1 MQNSSKGTG
10 TRWGLLFSFVVLAL
24 VAAVAVVPTQFEWEA
39 SGQGKGLHE
48 RTVSHVE
55 GLENYDIRENQKSP
69 EVEEALLKYRDTAGK
84 TASFVADVREGFVRG
99 EESLKTRVPTLAI
112 EYNTDIRIPEVIG
125 PDVKQGVNF
134 LTGPATG
141 SRVDML
147 RNFAKQ
153 NSELIGVN
161 DEQVNQLKVLSDYT
175 NPDGVLS
182 FVHLEQQIDG
192 VPVFRG
198 EIKAG
203 FTKDNEIIRVINNL
217 APGVEYNSVSKNF
230 GEPLQAVNHA
240 ARHINVDVSTLDLT
254 VNETASDS
262 NRTVFGRGDWATTAE
277 RMYFPTE
284 PGIVVPAHRVL
295 IWQPVNAFYV
305 IVDANTGTMLWR
317 KNITEDQTQAATYQV
332 YRNSNAMID
341 VADSP
346 APLTPGPIDPALGTQ
361 GSLLTRAN
369 VTRIGNEA
377 PYTFNNNGWITDGAN
392 VTDGNFNEAG
402 LDRDGTQGVDAPF
415 PGDTACPG
423 AGCRVFTSTWNPPPG
438 NPAPGD
444 APLTAQAQRGAVIQM
459 FYAMNWYQSEMYR
472 LGFTEQAFNF
482 QQDNFGRGGTGGDR
496 VASEGQDSSGTNNAN
511 FSTPADGGRG
521 RMQMFIFTGPDPD
534 RDGTSDVD
542 IIIHEVT
549 HGLSNRLHG
558 NASGLSTNM
567 ARGMGEGWSDFYAHA
582 MLSEPSDP
590 ANGVYTTGGYNTLA
604 ITSGFTG
611 NYYYGIRR
619 YPKAPLQF
627 TGGANNKPHNAYR
640 FSDINAGCATRFT
653 NADFAFARGPIGSAT
668 CDQVHN
674 TGEIWSSI
682 LWEVR
687 HRMITRLGWAE
698 GNRKTLQWVT
708 DGMKLAPLGPTL
720 VTERNAILAAVQA
733 SGTAADLGDFWAGFA
748 ARGLGF
754 SAQVISA
761 SPANVVDGFDLP
773 QLGSGGSAEVT
784 SGNNLIEPNE
794 CNTLNIPL
802 SNNSAEAATGITA
815 VLSTNTPGVTISQP
829 NSAYPDIPA
838 GGSGVMNT
846 TAYQVSTA
854 DTLACFTNINLTLT
868 VTYSGG
874 GGGSPGQFQYSLP
887 VGQAS
892 DNYGLVSTTGPAPGN
907 PANRTLVAGSQADDA
922 AAAITLPAGWTSSV
936 YDTAVTSLSAS
947 TNGILQVNGTAPTTF
962 SNTALPHITAP
973 TGPRLF
979 PYWDDLNSAT
989 TRMPNGGIYTET
1001 LGSAP
1006 NRQLVIEWRTQ
1017 HFSNAGADGIT
1028 TNFAVVLNEG
1038 SSAFSYHYTLTG
1050 TGGTVVNA
1058 NGASATTGVQ
1068 FTNSGTRLTQNS
1080 FNQAVIMPGMRIDGT
1095 LPPGVCN
1102 QGPGGCGA
1110 VPSGNGRAD
1119 FDGDGKTDVSVFRG
1133 SEGNWY
1139 LNRSTAG
1146 FQVLNWG
1153 ISTDILAPADYDG
1166 DGKTD
1171 TAIFRGTEAEG
1182 ATDFYILN
1190 SNGFTFS
1197 GYAWGTVGDQPVVAD
1212 YDGDGKA
1219 DVGIYRPSNG
1229 TWYIIL
1235 SSNGANVIVNNP
1247 GTTPVPADYTGDGKA
1262 DGVIFTDGLWVGT
1275 SSTGDPINIPWGQAG
1290 DIATPG
1296 DFDGDGKVDQAVF
1309 RPSTGVWYI
1318 RRSSDGQPSIV
1329 PFGTTGD
1336 IPVVGDYDGDG
1347 KDDIAIYRNGQW
1359 WINNSGGGVTI
1370 ANFGIST
1377 DKPAPASANP

>member
-1 MQNSSKGTG
+1 MQNSSKETG
-10 TRWGLLFSFVVLAL
+10 ARWGLLLSFVVLAL
-24 VAAVAVVPTQFEWEA
+24 VATIAVVPTQFEWQV
-39 SGQGKGLHE
+39 SGQGKGLTV
-48 RTVSHVE
+48 RTESHVE

-84 TASFVADVREGFVRG
+84 TASFVADVRDGFVRG
-99 EESLKTRVPTLAI
+99 EESLKTRVPSLEV

-141 SRVDML
+141 NRVDML

-153 NSELIGVN
+153 NSDLIGVN
-161 DEQVNQLKVLSDYT
+161 DEQVNQLKVLADYT

-182 FVHLEQQIDG
+182 FVHLEQEIDG

-203 FTKDNEIIRVINNL
+203 FTKNNEIIRVINNL

-230 GEPLQAVNHA
+230 GDPLQAVTHA

-254 VNETASDS
+254 VNESASRD
-262 NRTVFGRGDWATTAE
+262 NKTVFGRGDWATTAE

-284 PGIVVPAHRVL
+284 PGVVVPAHRVL

-317 KNITEDQTQAATYQV
+317 KNITEDQTQSATYQV

-346 APLTPGPIDPALGTQ
+346 APLTPGPNDPALGTQ

-369 VTRIGNEA
+369 VTRIGNEG
-377 PYTFNNNGWITDGAN
+377 PYTFVNNGWITDGQN
-392 VTDGNFNEAG
+392 ITDGNFNEAG
-402 LDRDGTQGVDAPF
+402 IDRDGTNGVDAPQ

-482 QQDNFGRGGTGGDR
+482 QQDNFGRGGAAGDR
-496 VASEGQDSSGTNNAN
+496 VSSEGQDSSGTNNAN
-511 FSTPADGGRG
+511 FATPADGGRG

-534 RDGTSDVD
+534 RDGTTDVD
-542 IIIHEVT
+542 VIIHEVT

-590 ANGVYTTGGYNTLA
+590 ANGVYTTGGYVTLA

-627 TGGANNKPHNAYR
+627 TGGVNNKPHNAYR
-640 FSDINAGCATRFT
+640 FSDINAGCATRLNNT
-653 NADFAFARGPIGSAT
+653 NFAFAPGPIGSAT

-674 TGEIWSSI
+674 AGEVWSSI

-687 HRMITRLGWAE
+687 HRMITRLGWAD
-698 GNRKTLQWVT
+698 GNRKTLQYIT
-708 DGMKLAPLGPTL
+708 DGMKLAPLGPTF
-720 VTERNAILAAVQA
+720 VTERNAIIAAVQA
-733 SGTAADLGDFWAGFA
+733 SGTPADLADFWAGFA

-773 QLGSGGSAEVT
+773 QLGSGGNAQVT

-802 SNNSAEAATGITA
+802 NNNSAEAATGITA
-815 VLSTNTPGVTISQP
+815 VLSTTTPGVTISQP

-838 GGSGVMNT
+838 GGTGVMNIT
-846 TAYQVSTA
+846 PYQVSTA
-854 DTLACFTNINLTLT
+854 NTLACFTNINLTLT

-874 GGGSPGQFQYSLP
+874 GGGSPGQFQYTLP
-887 VGQAS
+887 VGQQGNTYVATA
-892 DNYGLVSTTGPAPGN
+892 GTGTAPGN
-907 PANRTLVAGSQADDA
+907 PANRTLVPGTQVDDSPST
-922 AAAITLPAGWTSSV
+922 TLPLPSGWTSTI
-936 YDTAVTSLSAS
+936 YDVPVTSLSIGA
-947 TNGILQVNGTAPTTF
+947 NGMLQVNGSSPTTF
-962 SNTALPHITAP
+962 TNTALPHTVTP
-973 TGPRLF
+973 TGPRIF
-979 PYWDDLNSAT
+979 PFWDDHIMTAARGANL
-989 TRMPNGGIYTET
+989 GVYTET
-1001 LGSAP
+1001 IGTAP
-1006 NRQLVIEWRTQ
+1006 NRQLIIEWRSQ
-1017 HFSNAGADGIT
+1017 HFNGGINENMMTINHT
-1028 TNFAVVLNEG
+1028 TVLNEG
-1038 SSAFSYHYTLTG
+1038 SSSYSTYYTLTG
-1050 TGGTVVNA
+1050 AGSQA
-1058 NGASATTGVQ
+1058 NGVSATVGIQ
-1068 FTNSGTRLTQNS
+1068 ATNSGTQFTQFS
-1080 FNQAVIMPGMRIDGT
+1080 FNQAVIMPGMKIDWT
-1095 LPPGVCN
+1095 LPAGTCN
-1102 QGPGGCGA
+1102 QGSGPCGA
-1110 VPSGNGRAD
+1110 VPSGSARAD
-1119 FDGDGKTDVSVFRG
+1119 FDGDGKTDLSVFRG

-1153 ISTDILAPADYDG
+1153 ISTDTIVPADFDG
-1166 DGKTD
+1166 DGKAD
-1171 TAIFRGTEAEG
+1171 TAVFRGTAAEG

-1212 YDGDGKA
+1212 YDGDGRA
-1219 DVGIYRPSNG
+1219 DVGIYRPSDG

-1247 GTTPVPADYTGDGKA
+1247 GTTPVPADYSGDGLA
-1262 DGVIFTDGLWVGT
+1262 DGVIFTNGNWVGT
-1275 SSTGDPINIPWGQAG
+1275 SSTGNPINVQWGAAG

-1296 DFDGDGKVDQAVF
+1296 DFDGDGRVDQAVF

-1318 RRSSDGQPSIV
+1318 LRSSNGQAEIV
-1329 PFGTTGD
+1329 PFGANGD

-1359 WINNSGGGVTI
+1359 WINQSTGGVTI
-1370 ANFGIST
+1370 ANFGIAT
-1377 DKPAPASANP
+1377 DKPAPAAANP

>member
-1 MQNSSKGTG
+1 MQNSSKSTE
-10 TRWGLLFSFVVLAL
+10 TRLGLLVSFVVLAL
-24 VAAVAVVPTQFEWEA
+24 VAALAVIPTQFDWEV
-39 SGQGKGLHE
+39 SSQGKGLTQ
-48 RTVSHVE
+48 RTESHVE
-55 GLENYDIRENQKSP
+55 GLENYDIREQQKSP
-69 EVEEALLKYRDTAGK
+69 EVEQALLKYRDSAGK
-84 TASFVADVREGFVRG
+84 SASFVADVRDGFARG
-99 EESLKTRVPTLAI
+99 EESLKTRVPSLAV
-112 EYNTDIRIPEVIG
+112 EYNSDIRIPEVIG

-134 LTGPATG
+134 LTGPAAG

-161 DEQVNQLKVLSDYT
+161 DEQVNQLKVTADYT

-203 FTKDNEIIRVINNL
+203 FTKSNEIIRVINNL
-217 APGVEYNSVSKNF
+217 APGVEYNSVSKSF
-230 GEPLQAVNHA
+230 GDPLQAVTHA
-240 ARHINVDVSTLDLT
+240 ARHINVDVSTLDLS
-254 VNETASDS
+254 VNESASSD
-262 NRTVFGRGDWATTAE
+262 NKTVFGRGDWATTAE

-284 PGIVVPAHRVL
+284 PGVVVPAHRVL

-332 YRNSNAMID
+332 YRNTPAMID

-346 APLTPGPIDPALGTQ
+346 APLSPGPIDPALGTQ
-361 GSLLTRAN
+361 GALLTRAN

-377 PYTFNNNGWITDGAN
+377 PYTFVNNGWITDGAN
-392 VTDGNFNEAG
+392 STDGNFNEAG
-402 LDRDGTQGVDAPF
+402 IDRDGTNGVDAPQ

-444 APLTAQAQRGAVIQM
+444 APLTAAAQRGAVIQM
-459 FYAMNWYQSEMYR
+459 FYVMNWYQSEMYR

-482 QQDNFGRGGTGGDR
+482 QTDNFGRGGTGNDR
-496 VASEGQDSSGTNNAN
+496 VSSEGQDSSGTNNAN

-521 RMQMFIFTGPDPD
+521 RMQMFLWTGPDPD
-534 RDGTSDVD
+534 RDGTADAD

-567 ARGMGEGWSDFYAHA
+567 ARGMGEGWSDFYGHA
-582 MLSEPSDP
+582 MLSEPTDP
-590 ANGVYTTGGYNTLA
+590 ANGVYTTGGYSTLA
-604 ITSGFTG
+604 VASGFTG
-611 NYYYGIRR
+611 NFYYGIRR

-653 NADFAFARGPIGSAT
+653 TDNFAFNRGPIGSAT

-674 TGEIWSSI
+674 IGEIWSSI

-687 HRMITRLGWAE
+687 HRMITRLGWAD

-720 VTERNAILAAVQA
+720 VSERNAILAAVQA
-733 SGTAADLGDFWAGFA
+733 SGTPADLADFWSGFA

-773 QLGSGGSAEVT
+773 QLGAGGGAAVT

-802 SNNSAEAATGITA
+802 NNNSAEAATGITA
-815 VLSTNTPGVTISQP
+815 VLSSNTPGVTISQP

-838 GGSGVMNT
+838 GGTGVLNT
-846 TAYQVSTA
+846 TPYQVSTA

-874 GGGSPGQFQYSLP
+874 GGGSPGQFQYTLP
-887 VGQAS
+887 VGQQGNTYVATP
-892 DNYGLVSTTGPAPGN
+892 GTGTAPGN
-907 PANRTLVAGSQADDA
+907 PANRTLVAGTQVDDSPST
-922 AAAITLPAGWTSSV
+922 TLPLPSGWTSTI
-936 YDTAVTSLSAS
+936 YDTAVTSLSIGA
-947 TNGILQVNGTAPTTF
+947 NGMLQVNGTSPTTF
-962 SNTALPHITAP
+962 GNTALPMTTAP
-973 TGPRLF
+973 AGPRIF
-979 PYWDDLNSAT
+979 PFWDDHIMTAARGAGL
-989 TRMPNGGIYTET
+989 GVYTET
-1001 LGSAP
+1001 IGTAP
-1006 NRQLVIEWRTQ
+1006 NRQLIIEWRAQ
-1017 HFSNAGADGIT
+1017 HFNGGVNENMMTI
-1028 TNFAVVLNEG
+1028 NYAVVLNEG
-1038 SSAFSYHYTLTG
+1038 SANYSVYYTLTG
-1050 TGGTVVNA
+1050 AGGQANGSSATVGIQATNGGT
-1058 NGASATTGVQ
+1058 Q
-1068 FTNSGTRLTQNS
+1068 FTQFS
-1080 FNQAVIMPGMRIDGT
+1080 FNQGVIMPGMKIDWT
-1095 LPPGVCN
+1095 LPAGTCN

-1110 VPSGNGRAD
+1110 VPSGDARAD
-1119 FDGDGKTDVSVFRG
+1119 FDGDGKTDLSVFRG
-1133 SEGNWY
+1133 TEGNWY

-1153 ISTDILAPADYDG
+1153 IDTDALAPADYDG

-1171 TAIFRGTEAEG
+1171 TAVFRGTVGEG
-1182 ATDFYILN
+1182 LTDFYILN

-1219 DVGIYRPSNG
+1219 DVGIYRPSDG

-1247 GTTPVPADYTGDGKA
+1247 GTTPVPADYDGDAKA
-1262 DGVIFTDGLWVGT
+1262 DGVIFTNGNWVGT
-1275 SSTGDPINIPWGQAG
+1275 SSTGNPINIAWGQAG

-1296 DFDGDGKVDQAVF
+1296 DFDGDNIVDQAVF

-1318 RRSSDGQPSIV
+1318 RQSSNGQPSIV
-1329 PFGTTGD
+1329 PFGATGD
-1336 IPVVGDYDGDG
+1336 LPVVGDYDGDG

-1370 ANFGIST
+1370 ANFGIAT
-1377 DKPAPASANP
+1377 DKPAPAAANP

>member
-1 MQNSSKGTG
+1 MQNSSKSTE
-10 TRWGLLFSFVVLAL
+10 TRLGLLVSFVVLAL
-24 VAAVAVVPTQFEWEA
+24 VAALAVIPTQFDWEV
-39 SGQGKGLHE
+39 SSQGKGLTQ
-48 RTVSHVE
+48 RTESHVE
-55 GLENYDIRENQKSP
+55 GLENYDIREQQKSP
-69 EVEEALLKYRDTAGK
+69 EVEQALLKYRDSAGK
-84 TASFVADVREGFVRG
+84 SASFVADVRDGFARG
-99 EESLKTRVPTLAI
+99 EESLKTRVPSLAV
-112 EYNTDIRIPEVIG
+112 EYNSDIRIPEVIG

-134 LTGPATG
+134 LTGPAAG

-161 DEQVNQLKVLSDYT
+161 DEQVNQLKVTADYT

-203 FTKDNEIIRVINNL
+203 FTKSNEIIRVINNL

-230 GEPLQAVNHA
+230 GDPLQAVTHA
-240 ARHINVDVSTLDLT
+240 ARHINVDVSTLDLS
-254 VNETASDS
+254 VNESASSD
-262 NRTVFGRGDWATTAE
+262 NKTVFGRGDWATTAE

-284 PGIVVPAHRVL
+284 PGVVVPAHRVL

-332 YRNSNAMID
+332 YRNTPAMID

-346 APLTPGPIDPALGTQ
+346 APLSPGPIDPALGTQ
-361 GSLLTRAN
+361 GALLTRAN

-377 PYTFNNNGWITDGAN
+377 PYTFVNNGWITDGAN
-392 VTDGNFNEAG
+392 STDGNFNEAG
-402 LDRDGTQGVDAPF
+402 IDRDGTNGVDAPQ

-444 APLTAQAQRGAVIQM
+444 APLTAAAQRGAVIQM
-459 FYAMNWYQSEMYR
+459 FYVMNWYQSEMYR

-482 QQDNFGRGGTGGDR
+482 QTDNFGRGGTGNDR
-496 VASEGQDSSGTNNAN
+496 VSSEGQDSSGTNNAN

-521 RMQMFIFTGPDPD
+521 RMQMFLWTGPDPD
-534 RDGTSDVD
+534 RDGTADAD

-567 ARGMGEGWSDFYAHA
+567 ARGMGEGWSDFYGHA
-582 MLSEPSDP
+582 MLSEPTDP
-590 ANGVYTTGGYNTLA
+590 ANGVYTTGGYSTLA
-604 ITSGFTG
+604 VSAGFTG
-611 NYYYGIRR
+611 NFYYGIRR

-627 TGGANNKPHNAYR
+627 TGGANNKPHNAYV

-653 NADFAFARGPIGSAT
+653 NANFAFARGPIGSSQ

-674 TGEIWSSI
+674 IGEIWSSI

-687 HRMITRLGWAE
+687 HRMITRLGWAD

-720 VTERNAILAAVQA
+720 VSERNAILAAVQA
-733 SGTAADLGDFWAGFA
+733 SGTPADLADFWSGFA

-773 QLGSGGSAEVT
+773 QLGAGGGAAVT

-802 SNNSAEAATGITA
+802 NNNSAEAATGITA
-815 VLSTNTPGVTISQP
+815 VLSSNTPGVTISQP

-838 GGSGVMNT
+838 GGTGVLNT
-846 TAYQVSTA
+846 TPYQVSTA

-874 GGGSPGQFQYSLP
+874 GGGSPGQFQYTLP
-887 VGQAS
+887 VGQQGNTYVATP
-892 DNYGLVSTTGPAPGN
+892 GTGTAPGN
-907 PANRTLVAGSQADDA
+907 PANRTLVAGTQVDDSPST
-922 AAAITLPAGWTSSV
+922 TLPLPSGWTSTI
-936 YDTAVTSLSAS
+936 YDTAVTSLSIGA
-947 TNGILQVNGTAPTTF
+947 NGMLQVNGTSPTTF
-962 SNTALPHITAP
+962 GNTALPMTTAP
-973 TGPRLF
+973 AGPRIF
-979 PYWDDLNSAT
+979 PFWDDHIMTAARGAGL
-989 TRMPNGGIYTET
+989 GVYTET
-1001 LGSAP
+1001 IGTAP
-1006 NRQLVIEWRTQ
+1006 NRQLIIEWRAQ
-1017 HFSNAGADGIT
+1017 HFNGGVNENMMTI
-1028 TNFAVVLNEG
+1028 NYAVVLNEG
-1038 SSAFSYHYTLTG
+1038 SANYSVYYTLTG
-1050 TGGTVVNA
+1050 AGGQANGSSATVGIQATNGGT
-1058 NGASATTGVQ
+1058 Q
-1068 FTNSGTRLTQNS
+1068 FTQFS
-1080 FNQAVIMPGMRIDGT
+1080 FNQGVIMPGMKIDWT
-1095 LPPGVCN
+1095 LPAGTCN

-1110 VPSGNGRAD
+1110 VPSGDARAD
-1119 FDGDGKTDVSVFRG
+1119 FDGDGKTDLSVFRG
-1133 SEGNWY
+1133 TEGNWY

-1153 ISTDILAPADYDG
+1153 IDTDALAPADYDG

-1171 TAIFRGTEAEG
+1171 TAVFRGTVGEG
-1182 ATDFYILN
+1182 LTDFYILN

-1219 DVGIYRPSNG
+1219 DVGIYRPSDG

-1247 GTTPVPADYTGDGKA
+1247 GTTPVPADYDGDGKA
-1262 DGVIFTDGLWVGT
+1262 DGVIFTNGNWVGT
-1275 SSTGDPINIPWGQAG
+1275 SSTGNPINIAWGQAG

-1296 DFDGDGKVDQAVF
+1296 DFDGDNIVDQAVF

-1318 RRSSDGQPSIV
+1318 RQSSNGQPSIV
-1329 PFGTTGD
+1329 PFGATGD
-1336 IPVVGDYDGDG
+1336 LPVVGDYDGDG

-1370 ANFGIST
+1370 ANFGIAT
-1377 DKPAPASANP
+1377 DKPAPAAANP

>member
-1 MQNSSKGTG
+1 MQNSSKSTE
-10 TRWGLLFSFVVLAL
+10 TRLGLLVSFVVLAL
-24 VAAVAVVPTQFEWEA
+24 VAALAVIPTQFDWEV
-39 SGQGKGLHE
+39 SSQGKGLTQ
-48 RTVSHVE
+48 RTESHVE
-55 GLENYDIRENQKSP
+55 GLENYDIREQQKSP
-69 EVEEALLKYRDTAGK
+69 EVEQALLKFRDSAGK
-84 TASFVADVREGFVRG
+84 SASFVADVRDGFARG
-99 EESLKTRVPTLAI
+99 EESLKTRVPSLAV
-112 EYNTDIRIPEVIG
+112 EYNSDIRIPEVIG

-134 LTGPATG
+134 LTGPAAG

-161 DEQVNQLKVLSDYT
+161 DEQVNQLKVTADYT

-203 FTKDNEIIRVINNL
+203 FTKSNEIIRVINNL

-230 GEPLQAVNHA
+230 GDPLQAVTHA
-240 ARHINVDVSTLDLT
+240 ARHINVDVSTLDLS
-254 VNETASDS
+254 VNESASSD
-262 NRTVFGRGDWATTAE
+262 NKTVFGRGDWATTAE

-284 PGIVVPAHRVL
+284 PGVVVPAHRVL

-332 YRNSNAMID
+332 YRNTNAMID
-341 VADSP
+341 AADSP
-346 APLTPGPIDPALGTQ
+346 APLSPGPIDPALGTQ
-361 GSLLTRAN
+361 GPLLTRAN

-377 PYTFNNNGWITDGAN
+377 PYTFVNNGWITDGQN
-392 VTDGNFNEAG
+392 ITDGNFNEAG
-402 LDRDGTQGVDAPF
+402 IDRDGTNGVDAPQ

-423 AGCRVFTSTWNPPPG
+423 AGCRVFTSAWNPPPG

-444 APLTAQAQRGAVIQM
+444 APLTAAAQRGAVIQM
-459 FYAMNWYQSEMYR
+459 FYVMNWYQSEMYR

-482 QQDNFGRGGTGGDR
+482 QTDNFGRGGTGNDR
-496 VASEGQDSSGTNNAN
+496 VSSEGQDSSGTNNAN

-521 RMQMFIFTGPDPD
+521 RMQMFIWTGPDPD
-534 RDGTSDVD
+534 RDGTADAD

-567 ARGMGEGWSDFYAHA
+567 ARGMGEGWSDFYGHA
-582 MLSEPSDP
+582 MLSEPTDP
-590 ANGVYTTGGYNTLA
+590 ANGVYTTGGYSTLA
-604 ITSGFTG
+604 VTSGFTG
-611 NYYYGIRR
+611 NFYYGIRR

-627 TGGANNKPHNAYR
+627 TGGVNNKPHNAYR

-653 NADFAFARGPIGSAT
+653 TDNFAFNRGPIGSAT

-674 TGEIWSSI
+674 IGEIWSSI

-687 HRMITRLGWAE
+687 HRMITRLGWAD

-720 VTERNAILAAVQA
+720 VSERNAILAAVQA
-733 SGTAADLGDFWAGFA
+733 SGTPADLADFWAGFA

-773 QLGSGGSAEVT
+773 QLGAGGGAAVT

-802 SNNSAEAATGITA
+802 NNNSAEAATGITA
-815 VLSTNTPGVTISQP
+815 VLSSNTPGVTISQP

-838 GGSGVMNT
+838 GGTGVMNT
-846 TAYQVSTA
+846 TPYQVSTA
-854 DTLACFTNINLTLT
+854 DTLACFTNISLTLT

-874 GGGSPGQFQYSLP
+874 GGGSPGQFQYTLP
-887 VGQAS
+887 VGQQGNTYVATP
-892 DNYGLVSTTGPAPGN
+892 GTGTAPGDPN
-907 PANRTLVAGSQADDA
+907 NRTLVAGTQVDDSPST
-922 AAAITLPAGWTSSV
+922 TLPLPSGWTSSV
-936 YDTAVTSLSAS
+936 YGTAVTSLSIGA
-947 TNGILQVNGTAPTTF
+947 NGMLQINGTSPTTF
-962 SNTALPHITAP
+962 GNTALPHTAAP
-973 TGPRLF
+973 AGPRIF
-979 PYWDDLNSAT
+979 PFWDDHIMTAARGAGL
-989 TRMPNGGIYTET
+989 GVYTET
-1001 LGSAP
+1001 IGTAP
-1006 NRQLVIEWRTQ
+1006 NRQLIIEWRAQ
-1017 HFSNAGADGIT
+1017 HFNGGVNENMMTINHAL
-1028 TNFAVVLNEG
+1028 VLNEG
-1038 SSAFSYHYTLTG
+1038 SANFSVYYTLTG
-1050 TGGTVVNA
+1050 AGGQANGSSATVGVQATNGGTE
-1058 NGASATTGVQ
+1058 
-1068 FTNSGTRLTQNS
+1068 LTQFS
-1080 FNQAVIMPGMRIDGT
+1080 FNQGVIMPGMKIDWT
-1095 LPPGVCN
+1095 LPAGTCN

-1110 VPSGNGRAD
+1110 VPSGDARAD
-1119 FDGDGKTDVSVFRG
+1119 FDGDGKTDISVFRG

-1153 ISTDILAPADYDG
+1153 ISTDALAPADYDG

-1171 TAIFRGTEAEG
+1171 TAVFRGTATEG

-1219 DVGIYRPSNG
+1219 DVGIYRPSDG

-1247 GTTPVPADYTGDGKA
+1247 GTTPVPADYDGDGKA
-1262 DGVIFTDGLWVGT
+1262 DGVIYTNGNWVGT
-1275 SSTGDPINIPWGQAG
+1275 SSTGNPINIPWGQAG

-1296 DFDGDGKVDQAVF
+1296 DFDGDNIVDQAVF

-1318 RRSSDGQPSIV
+1318 RQSSNGQPSIV
-1329 PFGTTGD
+1329 PFGTNGD
-1336 IPVVGDYDGDG
+1336 LPVVGDYDGDG

-1370 ANFGIST
+1370 ANFGIAT

>member
-1 MQNSSKGTG
+1 MQNSSKSTE
-10 TRWGLLFSFVVLAL
+10 TRLGLLVSFVVLAL
-24 VAAVAVVPTQFEWEA
+24 VAALAVIPTQFDWEV
-39 SGQGKGLHE
+39 SSQGKGLTQ
-48 RTVSHVE
+48 RTESHVE
-55 GLENYDIRENQKSP
+55 GLENYDIREQQKSP
-69 EVEEALLKYRDTAGK
+69 EVEQALLKYRDSAGK
-84 TASFVADVREGFVRG
+84 SASFVADVRDGFARG
-99 EESLKTRVPTLAI
+99 EESLKTRVPSLAV
-112 EYNTDIRIPEVIG
+112 EYNSDIRIPEVIG

-134 LTGPATG
+134 LTGPAAG

-161 DEQVNQLKVLSDYT
+161 DEQVNQLKVTADYT

-203 FTKDNEIIRVINNL
+203 FTKSNEIIRVINNL

-230 GEPLQAVNHA
+230 GDPLQAVTHA
-240 ARHINVDVSTLDLT
+240 ARHINVDVSTLDLS
-254 VNETASDS
+254 VNESASSD
-262 NRTVFGRGDWATTAE
+262 NKTVFGRGDWATTAE

-284 PGIVVPAHRVL
+284 PGVVVPAHRVL

-332 YRNSNAMID
+332 YRNTPAMID

-346 APLTPGPIDPALGTQ
+346 APLSPGPIDPALGTQ
-361 GSLLTRAN
+361 GALLTRAN

-377 PYTFNNNGWITDGAN
+377 PYTFVNNGWITDGAN
-392 VTDGNFNEAG
+392 STDGNFNEAG
-402 LDRDGTQGVDAPF
+402 IDRDGTNGVDAPQ

-438 NPAPGD
+438 NPAPAD
-444 APLTAQAQRGAVIQM
+444 APLTAAAQRGAVIQM
-459 FYAMNWYQSEMYR
+459 FYVMNWYQSEMYR

-482 QQDNFGRGGTGGDR
+482 QTDNFGRGGTGNDR
-496 VASEGQDSSGTNNAN
+496 VSSEGQDSSGTNNAN

-521 RMQMFIFTGPDPD
+521 RMQMFLWTGPDPD
-534 RDGTSDVD
+534 RDGTADAD

-567 ARGMGEGWSDFYAHA
+567 ARGMGEGWSDFYGHA
-582 MLSEPSDP
+582 MLSEPTDP
-590 ANGVYTTGGYNTLA
+590 ADGVYTTGGYSTLA
-604 ITSGFTG
+604 VSAGFTG
-611 NYYYGIRR
+611 NFYYGIRR

-627 TGGANNKPHNAYR
+627 TGGANNKPHNAYV

-653 NADFAFARGPIGSAT
+653 NANFAFARGPIGSSQ

-674 TGEIWSSI
+674 IGEIWSSI

-687 HRMITRLGWAE
+687 HRMITRLDWAE
-698 GNRKTLQWVT
+698 GNRKTLQYVT

-720 VTERNAILAAVQA
+720 VSERNAILAAVQA
-733 SGTAADLGDFWAGFA
+733 SGTPADLADFWAGFA

-773 QLGSGGSAEVT
+773 QLGAGGGAAVT

-802 SNNSAEAATGITA
+802 NNNSAEAATGITA
-815 VLSTNTPGVTISQP
+815 VLSSNTPGVTISQP

-838 GGSGVMNT
+838 GGTGVMNT
-846 TAYQVSTA
+846 TPYQVSTA
-854 DTLACFTNINLTLT
+854 DTLACFTNISLTLT

-874 GGGSPGQFQYSLP
+874 GGGSPGQFQYTLP
-887 VGQAS
+887 VGQQGNTYVATP
-892 DNYGLVSTTGPAPGN
+892 GTGTAPGN
-907 PANRTLVAGSQADDA
+907 PANRTLVAGTQVDDSPS
-922 AAAITLPAGWTSSV
+922 TSLPLPSGWTSTI
-936 YDTAVTSLSAS
+936 YDTAVTSLSIGA
-947 TNGILQVNGTAPTTF
+947 NGMLQVNGTSPTTF
-962 SNTALPHITAP
+962 GNTALPMTTAP
-973 TGPRLF
+973 AGPRIF
-979 PYWDDLNSAT
+979 PFWDDHIMTAARGAGL
-989 TRMPNGGIYTET
+989 GVYTET
-1001 LGSAP
+1001 IGTAP
-1006 NRQLVIEWRTQ
+1006 NRQLIVEWRAQ
-1017 HFSNAGADGIT
+1017 HFNGGVNENMMTI
-1028 TNFAVVLNEG
+1028 NYAVVLNEG
-1038 SSAFSYHYTLTG
+1038 SANYSVYYTLTG
-1050 TGGTVVNA
+1050 AGGQANGGSATVGIQATNGGT
-1058 NGASATTGVQ
+1058 Q
-1068 FTNSGTRLTQNS
+1068 FTQFS
-1080 FNQAVIMPGMRIDGT
+1080 FNQGVIMPGMKIDWT
-1095 LPPGVCN
+1095 LPAGTCN

-1110 VPSGNGRAD
+1110 VPSGDARAD
-1119 FDGDGKTDVSVFRG
+1119 FDGDGKTDLSVFRG

-1153 ISTDILAPADYDG
+1153 IDTDALAPADYDG

-1171 TAIFRGTEAEG
+1171 TAVFRGTVGEG
-1182 ATDFYILN
+1182 LTDFYILN

-1219 DVGIYRPSNG
+1219 DVGIYRPSDG

-1247 GTTPVPADYTGDGKA
+1247 GTTPVPADYDGDGKA
-1262 DGVIFTDGLWVGT
+1262 DGVIFTNGNWVGT
-1275 SSTGDPINIPWGQAG
+1275 SSTGNPINIAWGQAG

-1296 DFDGDGKVDQAVF
+1296 DFDGDNIVDQAVF

-1318 RRSSDGQPSIV
+1318 RQSSNGQPSIV
-1329 PFGTTGD
+1329 PFGATGD
-1336 IPVVGDYDGDG
+1336 LPVVGDYDGDG

-1370 ANFGIST
+1370 ANFGIAT
-1377 DKPAPASANP
+1377 DKPAPAAANP